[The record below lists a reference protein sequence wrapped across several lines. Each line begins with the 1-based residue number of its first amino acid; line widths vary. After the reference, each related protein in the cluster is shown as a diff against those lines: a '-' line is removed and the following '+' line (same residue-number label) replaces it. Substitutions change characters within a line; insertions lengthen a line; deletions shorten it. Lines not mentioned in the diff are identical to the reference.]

1 MGPVVGRKHTLGIV
15 LEIELAAIGA
25 EVVGVAGMLGGV
37 LGAVDDDLHATHGID
52 GNAGTGGSGLIIHA
66 SESTAKPRILS
77 HAYPAD
83 VTDRPTHPP
92 SRLTDDRKLL
102 TQRPFADPSFLES
115 DAWRALRIMGEFI
128 DGFDALARLGPAVTI
143 FGSARTKPD
152 HPMYAQARALAVRL
166 SDEGFT
172 VITGG
177 GPGIMEAAN
186 RGAKEA
192 DGVSVGLAIDLP
204 HETGLNRYVDLAAYF
219 RYFFVRKTMFVKY
232 AQAFVIFPGGFGTF
246 DELFESLTLV
256 QTGKIDHFP
265 IILFGSEYWSGLLDW
280 LRATVVREAN
290 VYDDDLELIRISD
303 DVEEIVDIIAA
314 SYRERDENGASDMPG
329 AASD

>member
-1 MGPVVGRKHTLGIV
+1 M
-15 LEIELAAIGA
+15 
-25 EVVGVAGMLGGV
+25 
-37 LGAVDDDLHATHGID
+37 
-52 GNAGTGGSGLIIHA
+52 
-66 SESTAKPRILS
+66 
-77 HAYPAD
+77 
-83 VTDRPTHPP
+83 
-92 SRLTDDRKLL
+92 
-102 TQRPFADPSFLES
+102 QQPFADSTFLES

-128 DGFDALARLGPAVTI
+128 EGFDTLARLGPAVTI

-152 HPMYAQARALAVRL
+152 DPTYRHAQELAARL
-166 SDEGFT
+166 SDQGFT

-192 DGVSVGLAIDLP
+192 DGVSVGLAVELP
-204 HETGLNRYVDLAAYF
+204 HEHGPNPYVDIAQYF

-265 IILFGSEYWSGLLDW
+265 IILFDSSYWSGLVEWIRSEVVGRGNVSEGDMDL
-280 LRATVVREAN
+280 LRVC
-290 VYDDDLELIRISD
+290 DDID
-303 DVEEIVDIIAA
+303 EIVEIISM
-314 SYRERDENGASDMPG
+314 SYHENEDGPTQEG
-329 AASD
+329 I